1 MNFEGEFKVPGTPD
15 EVIRE
20 FADVE
25 RMATLMPGASIDGR
39 DEEGNYV
46 GGMTVA
52 FGPKRIKFKGKVAVE
67 TDVENKTGKMR
78 GRGAADMRSAR
89 IETRLNYTLHA
100 DPAASASAPM
110 TTVRIKAE
118 ADLQGVLAEFAKT
131 GGEAVGN
138 VLMEEFANNMAAQF
152 GRKEEVPAAVPTAAA
167 STGTTTTSAATPAV
181 SPAAAPAPKPAAS
194 QGPAA
199 LSASNLIWRV
209 IKLKFRQWFGLGK

>member
-15 EVIRE
+15 EVIRN

-39 DEEGNYV
+39 DEEGNYL

-67 TDVENKTGKMR
+67 TDIENKTGKMR
-78 GRGAADMRSAR
+78 GRGAADMRAAR

-100 DPAASASAPM
+100 DPAAAAAPM
-110 TTVRIKAE
+110 TIVRIKAE

-152 GRKEEVPAAVPTAAA
+152 GRKAEVPAAEVASAPAGATASVTPATAA
-167 STGTTTTSAATPAV
+167 
-181 SPAAAPAPKPAAS
+181 SPAAAPRPAVS

-199 LSASNLIWRV
+199 MSASSVLWRV
-209 IKLKFRQWFGLGK
+209 IKLKLRQWFGLGK